1 MSEERVISDLV
12 DKAIIEALN
21 EAETGVLQKKILIR
35 KARERTNA
43 NEGLIAKRLEHRC
56 KDSRKYLATCGRG
69 LYKLDPSIQFSFI
82 GESLPP
88 MEKPVEVIEDG
99 HELDTSLE
107 SRKAHTH
114 DLKVAISSWIDF
126 FPQPTHEYSA
136 DKETAL
142 SSKIESCEAHPLFS
156 DLNNHF
162 SPLGIQVLSWWEDY
176 KKEMQV
182 LDEMKA
188 NIFEYSKNVVL
199 KCFTDLD
206 LHYAPRIDGEQN
218 SDNKDNIIC
227 MSIPVDLY
235 NYCFSY
241 HIFYR
246 SIGKP
251 NPNLD
256 IFYPFPDY
264 EEFRYTELMDSIVWG
279 GLIKA
284 RKKDR
289 NALERG
295 IKKLLE
301 MFRNPPDNR
310 FMFDVNVVIGWI
322 EKANE
327 SKERIISELKRIQS
341 YPSLPGDCDL
351 LR

>member
-1 MSEERVISDLV
+1 VNEERDISDLV
-12 DKAIIEALN
+12 DKAIIEALK
-21 EAETGVLQKKILIR
+21 EANAGVLRKKVLIR
-35 KARERTNA
+35 KVRERTNA
-43 NEGLIAKRLEHRC
+43 NETLIAKRLENRS
-56 KDSRKYLATCGRG
+56 KDSRRYLVKCGIG
-69 LYKLDPSIQFSFI
+69 LYKLDPLIEFNFL
-82 GESLPP
+82 GDSLPP
-88 MEKPVEVIEDG
+88 REKPVGAIEDG

-114 DLKVAISSWIDF
+114 DLKVAISNWIDS
-126 FPQPTHEYSA
+126 FPQPTHEYSN
-136 DKETAL
+136 DQETAL
-142 SSKIESCEAHPLFS
+142 SSQIESCEGLSLFS

-162 SPLGIQVLSWWEDY
+162 LPLGIQVLSWWEDY

-182 LDEMKA
+182 LEDMKV
-188 NIFEYSKNVVL
+188 NIFEYFKEVVL

-206 LHYAPRIDGEQN
+206 LHYAPRIDVEQN

-227 MSIPVDLY
+227 MSVPADLY

-264 EEFRYTELMDSIVWG
+264 EGFQYTELMDSIVWG
-279 GLIKA
+279 GSIKT
-284 RKKDR
+284 RKEDR
-289 NALERG
+289 DALERG
-295 IKKLLE
+295 IKRLLE
-301 MFRNPPDNR
+301 IFQNPPDNR
-310 FMFDVNVVIGWI
+310 FMFDVNAAIGRI
-322 EKANE
+322 EKAEE
-327 SKERIISELKRIQS
+327 SKERIVSELKRIQS
-341 YPSLPGDCDL
+341 YSSLPGDCVL